1 MIYFGSTRSSHGSP
15 VVTPGRSVL
24 LAGFA
29 VAFVVGCGSDKSSG
43 ASSSTP
49 GAVTGHVYVSMTG
62 DNEIIVIDPATR
74 AITGHIPVG
83 VNPAILLATP
93 DYEKLYTANWG
104 DNTMSAVDVATQK
117 VTSIALDSRPWVQA
131 MSPDGKSVYVGLGS
145 NEIAVIDTA
154 TDLIA
159 RNITFPTL
167 PGSIIV
173 SPDGKTLYV
182 ANVTGNTL
190 EAVSSDTG
198 DVIHP
203 SLGVG
208 VSPAWITISVDGAS
222 VYTLNFLS
230 GDVTVVDTASW
241 TVSATVKGPIDP
253 DGGGTSAGIIGNVTP
268 NGSILGVTDYGTQ
281 DVSAIDTK
289 TNATAWTLP
298 TVGRPIGIGFSPDSS
313 RGYVGDQGPSSIAVT
328 PSILVAALISG
339 TVLEPTGDGLVTVFD
354 AKTGAKLGDSIPVGK
369 GPSSIVVTPN

>member
-83 VNPAILLATP
+83 VNPAILLATS

-131 MSPDGKSVYVGLGS
+131 MSPDGKSTSGS
-145 NEIAVIDTA
+145 
-154 TDLIA
+154 A
-159 RNITFPTL
+159 RTR
-167 PGSIIV
+167 
-173 SPDGKTLYV
+173 SP
-182 ANVTGNTL
+182 
-190 EAVSSDTG
+190 
-198 DVIHP
+198 
-203 SLGVG
+203 
-208 VSPAWITISVDGAS
+208 
-222 VYTLNFLS
+222 
-230 GDVTVVDTASW
+230 
-241 TVSATVKGPIDP
+241 
-253 DGGGTSAGIIGNVTP
+253 
-268 NGSILGVTDYGTQ
+268 
-281 DVSAIDTK
+281 
-289 TNATAWTLP
+289 
-298 TVGRPIGIGFSPDSS
+298 
-313 RGYVGDQGPSSIAVT
+313 
-328 PSILVAALISG
+328 
-339 TVLEPTGDGLVTVFD
+339 
-354 AKTGAKLGDSIPVGK
+354 
-369 GPSSIVVTPN
+369 